1 MAFHNVRFPTEI
13 SLGSEGGPLMRSQIT
28 TLASGHERR
37 NAPWSGARRRYNAG
51 YGVKN
56 LADIEAVLQFFEARQ
71 GRLHSF
77 RWRDP
82 LDYKSCSL
90 SQAPAADD
98 QTIGTGDGATTDF
111 QLVKSATGSAQPPR
125 PITKPVADSVVIAL
139 DGVLQPASD
148 YSVQDLTGIV
158 SFNIAP
164 ASGVVIS
171 AGFLFDTPVRFD
183 MDQLSISL
191 ATLGA
196 GDIPSIPLIEV
207 LE

>member
-13 SLGSEGGPLMRSQIT
+13 SLGSEGGPLIRSQIT

-37 NAPWSGARRRYNAG
+37 NSPWSGARRRYNAG

-56 LADIEAVLQFFEARQ
+56 LGDIEAVLQFFEARH

-82 LDYKSCSL
+82 LDYKSCPL
-90 SQAPAADD
+90 SQDPAVDD
-98 QTIGTGDGATTDF
+98 QMIGTGDGVTTDF
-111 QLVKSATGSAQPPR
+111 QLVKSTTGSAQPPR
-125 PITKPVADSVVIAL
+125 AITKPIAGSVLIAL
-139 DGVLQPASD
+139 DGVLLSTSD
-148 YSVQDLTGIV
+148 YSVDDVTGIV
-158 SFNIAP
+158 RFNAAP
-164 ASGVVIS
+164 ASGVTIS

-191 ATLGA
+191 AALGA

>member
-13 SLGSEGGPLMRSQIT
+13 SLGSEGGPLIRSQIT
-28 TLASGHERR
+28 TLASGYERR
-37 NAPWSGARRRYNAG
+37 NSPWSGARRRYNAG
-51 YGVKN
+51 YGVKS
-56 LADIEAVLQFFEARQ
+56 LADIEAVLQFFEARH
-71 GRLHSF
+71 GRLYSF

-82 LDYKSCSL
+82 LDYKSCPL
-90 SQAPAADD
+90 SQGPTEND
-98 QTIGTGDGATTDF
+98 QVIGDGDGIATDF
-111 QLVKSATGSAQPPR
+111 QLVKSTTGSAQPPR
-125 PITKPVADSVVIAL
+125 PITKPVTGSVLIAL
-139 DGVLQPASD
+139 DGVLLSASD
-148 YSVQDLTGIV
+148 YSVDDVTGFV
-158 SFNIAP
+158 SFLTAP

-191 ATLGA
+191 AALGA